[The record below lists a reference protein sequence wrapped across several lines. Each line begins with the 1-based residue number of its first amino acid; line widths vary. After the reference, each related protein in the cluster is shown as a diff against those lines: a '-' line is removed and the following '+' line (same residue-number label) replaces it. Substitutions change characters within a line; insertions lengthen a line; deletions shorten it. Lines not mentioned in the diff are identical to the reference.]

1 MPTTT
6 RADWKNLPLPQ
17 KRTRLDISRTLLA
30 SHMERVRQGLLPQ
43 SQDDRWF
50 MFYEH
55 YRLYIHRSW
64 SGHCIYIAYF
74 RCEAN
79 LWMLTHADANRDPAQ
94 YTQTDD
100 VSDAYAFAVLVSQL
114 LDEPF
119 GYVNPVLT
127 ADIQPSFYWYYSGRQ
142 FTHRIPQLET
152 LSSALNNLLAILVFD
167 SNCIWRGHFE
177 ACHALARE
185 LRSQNAGQD
194 ELDEFSRQVREVFGG
209 AGSFNDYAPTQ
220 FDPVTKRVRPIA
232 GMEDLAVASAAVY
245 RAALA
250 LTSKADAP

>member
-30 SHMERVRQGLLPQ
+30 SQMERVRQGLLPQ

-50 MFYEH
+50 MF
-55 YRLYIHRSW
+55 
-64 SGHCIYIAYF
+64 
-74 RCEAN
+74 
-79 LWMLTHADANRDPAQ
+79 
-94 YTQTDD
+94 
-100 VSDAYAFAVLVSQL
+100 
-114 LDEPF
+114 
-119 GYVNPVLT
+119 
-127 ADIQPSFYWYYSGRQ
+127 ADIAFR
-142 FTHRIPQLET
+142 FLR
-152 LSSALNNLLAILVFD
+152 FD
-167 SNCIWRGHFE
+167 SNCTWRGHFE

-209 AGSFNDYAPTQ
+209 VGSFNDYAPTQ

-232 GMEDLAVASAAVY
+232 GMENLAVASAAVY

-250 LTSKADAP
+250 LTSKADAA